1 MRKTPSAS
9 NMTISGISHH
19 FFSCLQKPTNSLNK
33 DHMLAPGAL
42 PYFFL
47 SFPALISARSQTI
60 RAGPKQIANPS
71 GTSHNPQ

>member
-47 SFPALISARSQTI
+47 SFPALIVWL
-60 RAGPKQIANPS
+60 RAEIKAGKDKKK
-71 GTSHNPQ
+71 